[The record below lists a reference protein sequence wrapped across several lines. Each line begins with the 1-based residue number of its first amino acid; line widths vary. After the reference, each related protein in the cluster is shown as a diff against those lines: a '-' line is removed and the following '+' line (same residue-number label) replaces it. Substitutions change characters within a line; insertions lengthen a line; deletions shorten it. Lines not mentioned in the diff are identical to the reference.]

1 MSEPGGWSTPEG
13 WGAPASPP
21 PAGPAQQPQGEQSPG
36 QQGPGQPANG
46 QAPYGQQD
54 HGPQG
59 YGQPGYGQQGYGQQ
73 GYGQQGYGQQGYGQ
87 SPHGWQ
93 QAPWG
98 SRPVDD
104 KPGVVPL
111 RPLGLGEVLDGAV
124 GVLRRYPR
132 PALGLAALVALVSTV
147 CNVLLLVTAFE
158 PLFDIDTAAL
168 DRGDTAALEDAI
180 GGALAGVSLSALLAL
195 VSGAVMTGA
204 ITAVVGKAVL
214 GQPMTFGQ
222 AWTQVRSRLLPLIGL
237 ALLVLVIVA
246 GAFIAAT
253 LAGVAVIAALGGVGA
268 LVGVPLI
275 FAGAV
280 VAVWLYVRLSLAPCA
295 LVLERTGIVASL
307 RRSAVLVRRDWWRV
321 FGVLLLTFV
330 IGLFVSQVVQLP
342 FSALGAGSFSGIV
355 DPDTDVLATR
365 SLVLTAIG
373 GGLAATLVAPFTAG
387 VRALLYVDRRIRA
400 EGLDVSL
407 SAAAASRT

>member
-1 MSEPGGWSTPEG
+1 MSEPGGWSTPDG

-21 PAGPAQQPQGEQSPG
+21 PPGPGSPG
-36 QQGPGQPANG
+36 PGWQGSGSQGVPSYGQDAP
-46 QAPYGQQD
+46 PYGR
-54 HGPQG
+54 P
-59 YGQPGYGQQGYGQQ
+59 
-73 GYGQQGYGQQGYGQ
+73 
-87 SPHGWQ
+87 

-104 KPGVVPL
+104 KPGIVPL

-147 CNVLLLVTAFE
+147 CNVLLLVTALE
-158 PLFDIDTAAL
+158 PFLTVDTAAL
-168 DRGDTAALEDAI
+168 DRGDAAALEDAI
-180 GGALAGVSLSALLAL
+180 GGAFAGASLSLLLSL

-214 GQPMTFGQ
+214 GEPMSFGQ
-222 AWTQVRSRLLPLIGL
+222 AWAQVRSRLLPLIGL

-246 GAFIAAT
+246 GTFLAAT
-253 LAGVAVIAALGGVGA
+253 AAGIAVIAATGGVGA
-268 LVGVPLI
+268 LVGVPLVL
-275 FAGAV
+275 AGAL

-295 LVLERTGIVASL
+295 LVLERTGIGASL
-307 RRSAVLVRRDWWRV
+307 RRSTVLVRRDWWRV
-321 FGVLLLTFV
+321 FGVLLLTVV
-330 IGLFVSQVVQLP
+330 IGTFVSQVVQLP
-342 FSALGAGSFSGIV
+342 FAALGAGSIGGIF
-355 DPDTDVLATR
+355 DPDTDVLGTR
-365 SLVLTAIG
+365 SLVMSAIG
-373 GGLAATLVAPFTAG
+373 GGLATTLVAPFTAG

>member
-1 MSEPGGWSTPEG
+1 MSEPGGWSTPDG

-21 PAGPAQQPQGEQSPG
+21 AAGPGS
-36 QQGPGQPANG
+36 
-46 QAPYGQQD
+46 
-54 HGPQG
+54 
-59 YGQPGYGQQGYGQQ
+59 QGYGQQ
-73 GYGQQGYGQQGYGQ
+73 GYGQPTQQGYGQ
-87 SPHGWQ
+87 PPAPGVSPYGRP

-132 PALGLAALVALVSTV
+132 PALGLAALVALVSTI

-158 PLFDIDTAAL
+158 PFLTVDTAAL

-180 GGALAGVSLSALLAL
+180 GGAFAGASLTLLLSL

-204 ITAVVGKAVL
+204 MTAVVGKAVL
-214 GQPMTFGQ
+214 GESMTFGQ
-222 AWTQVRSRLLPLIGL
+222 AWTQVRSRLVLLIGL

-246 GAFIAAT
+246 GTFAGAT
-253 LAGVAVIAALGGVGA
+253 AAGVAVIAVFGGAGA

-275 FAGAV
+275 VVGALA
-280 VAVWLYVRLSLAPCA
+280 AVWLYVRLSLAPCA
-295 LVLERTGIVASL
+295 LVLERTGIATSL
-307 RRSAVLVRRDWWRV
+307 RRSVVLVRRDWWRV
-321 FGVLLLTFV
+321 FGVLLLTVV
-330 IGLFVSQVVQLP
+330 IGTFVSQVVQVP
-342 FSALGAGSFSGIV
+342 FAALGAGSFGAIF
-355 DPDTDVLATR
+355 DPATDVLGTR
-365 SLVLTAIG
+365 SLVMSAIG
-373 GGLAATLVAPFTAG
+373 GGLAATLIAPFTAG
-387 VRALLYVDRRIRA
+387 VRALLYVDRRMRA

>member
-1 MSEPGGWSTPEG
+1 MSEPGGWSTPDG

-21 PAGPAQQPQGEQSPG
+21 PPTGQPGYGQQYG
-36 QQGPGQPANG
+36 QQGPGQ
-46 QAPYGQQD
+46 Q
-54 HGPQG
+54 
-59 YGQPGYGQQGYGQQ
+59 QPGQGYGQQ
-73 GYGQQGYGQQGYGQ
+73 GYGQQPSTEPPYGR
-87 SPHGWQ
+87 P

-132 PALGLAALVALVSTV
+132 PALGLAALVALVSTA

-158 PLFDIDTAAL
+158 PFLEVDSAAL

-180 GGALAGVSLSALLAL
+180 GGAFAGASLSLLLSL

-214 GQPMTFGQ
+214 GEPMTFGQ
-222 AWTQVRSRLLPLIGL
+222 AWRQVRSRLLPLVGL
-237 ALLVLVIVA
+237 ALVVLVVVAGTFVAATAAAVAIVA
-246 GAFIAAT
+246 AT
-253 LAGVAVIAALGGVGA
+253 GPTGLL
-268 LVGVPLI
+268 LGVPLVLT
-275 FAGAV
+275 GAV

-295 LVLERTGIVASL
+295 LVLERTGIGASL
-307 RRSAVLVRRDWWRV
+307 KRSAVLVRRDWWRV
-321 FGVLLLTFV
+321 FGILLLTVV
-330 IGLFVSQVVQLP
+330 IGTFVSQVVQLP
-342 FSALGAGSFSGIV
+342 FAAVGAGSFGGIV
-355 DPDTDVLATR
+355 DPETDVLGTR
-365 SLVLTAIG
+365 SLVMSAIG